1 MGRKD
6 GFTLIELLI
15 VIVIIG
21 ILAAIVTPNFT
32 SVKTKS
38 FDAAAK
44 ADIRNMITAQ
54 ENYFAEFQAYTDI
67 VVAAGARGDLDGNGT
82 EDFRA
87 SAGVSLQAT
96 AYTDGFEL
104 TGSHQGSGNTWCVNS
119 SGTGTG
125 SVGAIVKATSC

>member
-1 MGRKD
+1 MGSTK

-15 VIVIIG
+15 AIVIIG
-21 ILAAIVTPNFT
+21 ILAAIVTPNFI
-32 SVKTKS
+32 SVKTRS
-38 FDAAAK
+38 FDSAAK

-54 ENYFAEFQAYTDI
+54 ENYFAEVQSYADL

-87 SAGVSLQAT
+87 SAGVSLQIT
-96 AYTDGFEL
+96 AYTDGFQI
-104 TGSHQGSGNTWCVNS
+104 TGKHQSSSNTWCVNS